1 MLEEHQTQ
9 HWSLADRAKQGRGL
23 MYLGQLPCKI
33 IMTSKELVD
42 YEIFVLHCTWHFLRA
57 THAFFFFFLQP
68 DQSACTYIN
77 TTKAFSGKT
86 KKKKKASPGQLKL
99 SSGEVEMAKLLQEK
113 MTVEKDSAATWHATQ
128 LVDTAAAAGMSES
141 FENCCTVNMEAKS
154 VGLKFQFHIPVCIPS
169 FFWYRPFFLN

>member
-57 THAFFFFFLQP
+57 THAFFFFYSLTRVRVPTLTPQKLFLEKQR
-68 DQSACTYIN
+68 
-77 TTKAFSGKT
+77 
-86 KKKKKASPGQLKL
+86 KKKASPGQLKL

-113 MTVEKDSAATWHATQ
+113 M

-141 FENCCTVNMEAKS
+141 FENCCTLNMEVKS
-154 VGLKFQFHIPVCIPS
+154 VGLKLQFHIPVCIPS
-169 FFWYRPFFLN
+169 FFWFRPFFLN